1 MAKKVTFMN
10 VRPEGFEFPVGLNS
24 KLVTSDTRVNI
35 GLQMATSAPSG
46 LTSPT
51 SPEGQQNY
59 FGPNDPGPG
68 QKVNQIFRQSG
79 SFTAGFTGNVDVI
92 LVGGGGAGGAGFGGG
107 GGGGGVIWASS
118 VTVHSGQS
126 YPIII
131 GAGGTNPNHNPPN
144 QGGHGSNTEM
154 VFYNGA
160 HPMCNSTGYLLA
172 YGGGGGGCKDRAGT
186 NGNPFAGGGEGTATG
201 YPYTGSGGGGGGAGQ
216 NYPEE
221 CMGAIGKQD
230 PNYALY
236 YPVDG
241 GQIQD
246 LGHPTITGDAITNNP
261 ATSPLPGPPTNPTGH
276 RISNGPYY
284 PYPTMDPPM
293 PAPQYR
299 SGARSFLGANNQYGM
314 PGGMGAV
321 SGYYRDSALPST
333 YPAGAPYPGSGPQ
346 TAGGPVLTGGG
357 GGGAYG
363 QGFGWGANPPSSY
376 PTGTP
381 NWGFGGD
388 DFRATVKGV
397 VPVTSLG
404 AGGGGG
410 SNGPPRGGASGAGYG
425 GSSGRNP
432 IAAPAPVYGPGFDRY
447 YPASSAQANL
457 GGGGGGGGGP
467 GNYTPI
473 FGPYD
478 AAQLPGYINAPG
490 SGGSGVV
497 YVIYDAI
504 TGETSNGAVY
514 FIN

>member
-24 KLVTSDTRVNI
+24 KLVNTDTRVNV
-35 GLQMATSAPSG
+35 GQQLATSAPSG

-59 FGPNDPGPG
+59 IGPDTPGPG
-68 QKVNQIFRQSG
+68 QKVNHIFRQSG

-92 LVGGGGAGGAGFGGG
+92 IVGGGGAGGGGYGGG

-131 GAGGTNPNHNPPN
+131 GAGGTNPAHNPPQN
-144 QGGHGSNTEM
+144 GGQGSNTEM
-154 VFYNGA
+154 VFYDGA

-172 YGGGGGGCKDRAGT
+172 YGGGGGGAVGRSGQ
-186 NGNPFAGGGEGTATG
+186 NGNPVAQSGEGTAPG
-201 YPYTGSGGGGGGAGQ
+201 NGYTGSGGGGAGVGA
-216 NYPEE
+216 NYIEE
-221 CMGAIGKQD
+221 CIGAIGKQD
-230 PNYALY
+230 PNYADY

-241 GQIQD
+241 GQ
-246 LGHPTITGDAITNNP
+246 LEPLHPTITGPAIVNNP
-261 ATSPLPGPPTNPTGH
+261 VTSPLPGPPTNPTGH
-276 RISNGPYY
+276 RISFAPFY
-284 PYPTMDPPM
+284 PYPGMNPPM
-293 PAPQYR
+293 PAPQYT
-299 SGARSFLGANNQYGM
+299 SGGRGGLGANNQYGM
-314 PGGMGAV
+314 PGGWGST

-346 TAGGPVLTGGG
+346 TAGGPVQTGGG
-357 GGGAYG
+357 GGGAFG
-363 QGFGWGANPPSSY
+363 QGLGYGRNPPSPY

-381 NWGFGGD
+381 LWGFGGD

-397 VPVTSLG
+397 VPVASLG
-404 AGGGGG
+404 AGGSGGT
-410 SNGPPRGGASGAGYG
+410 NGPPRGGGSGAGG
-425 GSSGRNP
+425 GASSGRNP
-432 IAAPAPVYGPGFDRY
+432 ISAPPSFPGQDRY
-447 YPASSAQANL
+447 YSATSGQANL
-457 GGGGGGGGGP
+457 GGGGGGGGAPGTYNPFFANEPGP
-467 GNYTPI
+467 SYNPAYVE
-473 FGPYD
+473 
-478 AAQLPGYINAPG
+478 APG